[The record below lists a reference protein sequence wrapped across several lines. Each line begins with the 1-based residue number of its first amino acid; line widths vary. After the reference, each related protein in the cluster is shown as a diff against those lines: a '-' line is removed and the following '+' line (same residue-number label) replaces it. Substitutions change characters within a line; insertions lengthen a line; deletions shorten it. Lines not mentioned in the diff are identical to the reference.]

1 MTFGSQIH
9 VPVMMTCNQLM
20 NFALKAIRAQFKFVQ
35 TPVKLMTFPAAS
47 AVLYVVLISACECVK
62 EKKNMKQESSR
73 ERRGATGGEQ
83 QSNMQIILS
92 H

>member
-9 VPVMMTCNQLM
+9 VPVMMNCNQLM
-20 NFALKAIRAQFKFVQ
+20 NFALKAIRAQFQFVQ

-47 AVLYVVLISACECVK
+47 AVLYVVLISACERVK
-62 EKKNMKQESSR
+62 EKKNMKQE
-73 ERRGATGGEQ
+73 RRRATGGEQ

>member
-9 VPVMMTCNQLM
+9 VPVMMNCNQLM

-47 AVLYVVLISACECVK
+47 AVLYVVLISACERVK
-62 EKKNMKQESSR
+62 KKNMKQESSR
-73 ERRGATGGEQ
+73 ERRRATGGEQ